1 MKKIF
6 TNLHR
11 RTKYTVIFSWASVM
25 IMLFAST
32 LLYIGAGEIF
42 DYYSAIAISEK
53 LLTLCR
59 PAAVFACLAALYSEY
74 AAKQKKD
81 VK

>member
-11 RTKYTVIFSWASVM
+11 RTKYIVVLGWAAVM
-25 IMLFAST
+25 IMLFVSA
-32 LLYIGAGEIF
+32 LLYIGAGEMF
-42 DYYSAIAISEK
+42 DYYSAVDISEK

-59 PAAVFACLAALYSEY
+59 PASVFACLASLGSEY
-74 AAKQKKD
+74 AAKQRNGA
-81 VK
+81 